1 MSTNAPATS
10 PTKRRR
16 GAVAREEAL
25 EAARNLLLSG
35 GPAAVTLKAVGERM
49 GVGHANLIH
58 HFGSAAGLQGALMDR
73 MVRDLAERIEAGLG
87 EGRENIEP
95 GRLMTA
101 VFDAFGKGG
110 ASQLAAWLALAREQ
124 GRAESFAEVV
134 RDLAERIEAGLGQGR
149 ESLEPG
155 RLMTA
160 VFDAFG
166 KGGASQLA
174 AWLALDREQ
183 GRAES
188 FAEVM
193 RDLAD
198 RLAAMA
204 PNDPNA
210 AERARALVTTAAYMA
225 FADGLI
231 GETLMPM
238 LGAKDGLGLE
248 LALKLTATIMGETP
262 DT

>member
-1 MSTNAPATS
+1 MSTNAPITS
-10 PTKRRR
+10 PAKRRR

-25 EAARNLLLSG
+25 EAARDLLLSG

-73 MVRDLAERIEAGLG
+73 MVRDLAERIEVGLG

-110 ASQLAAWLALAREQ
+110 ASQMAAWLALAREQ
-124 GRAESFAEVV
+124 DRAESFAQVV
-134 RDLAERIEAGLGQGR
+134 
-149 ESLEPG
+149 
-155 RLMTA
+155 
-160 VFDAFG
+160 
-166 KGGASQLA
+166 
-174 AWLALDREQ
+174 
-183 GRAES
+183 
-188 FAEVM
+188 

-198 RLAAMA
+198 RLAEMA
-204 PNDPNA
+204 PGDPDA
-210 AERARALVTTAAYMA
+210 AARARALVTTAAYMA

-231 GETLMPM
+231 GEILRPM
-238 LGAKDGLGLE
+238 LGAQQGLGLD
-248 LALKLTATIMGETP
+248 LALKLTATIMSETP
-262 DT
+262 DV